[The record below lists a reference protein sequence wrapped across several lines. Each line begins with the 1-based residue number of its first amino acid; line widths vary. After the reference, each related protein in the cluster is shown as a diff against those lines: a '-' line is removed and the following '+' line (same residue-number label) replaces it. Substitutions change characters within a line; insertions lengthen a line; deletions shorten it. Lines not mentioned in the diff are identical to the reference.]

1 MRQFMAIAKALADE
15 NRVRA
20 MLLLRS
26 GELCLCQIIEMLAL
40 APSTVSK
47 HMAVLRG
54 AGLVES
60 RKSGRWHYYR
70 LAGDDGPKCA
80 AETVRWLTRCLGR
93 DKQVLA
99 DSRRLKSV
107 RKMRRAELCLHYKS

>member
-70 LAGDDGPKCA
+70 LPGDDGPKRV
-80 AETVRWLTRCLGR
+80 AETVRWLRTCLGK
-93 DKQVLA
+93 DKQILA
-99 DSRRLKSV
+99 DSRRLKTV
-107 RKMRRAELCLHYKS
+107 RKMRRGQLCMHYKG